1 METDDKRV
9 RKNRKISKDTESDR
23 SRIKNITNKVHPEY
37 EVPKKRP
44 ARRTEEDEEM
54 ARKRAEARRKKQ
66 HQERRRKIIRRRK
79 QKQALRLV
87 AACLVIAALVVTVFS
102 VKNYNSGSRH
112 DNKGMNSYESG
123 DYDTAVNEFKEA
135 ISYDG
140 SNADY
145 YIHLGMAYVE
155 QKSYDEALGYFNQ
168 AEGCAEN
175 DDQKALLNRGR
186 GIACLYQGDYQT
198 AIKWFGDALNIS
210 SQSNDIRIDT
220 LYYKAE
226 AEQKSGDYQAA
237 VQSYGQIIDLKD
249 DAGTRMLRGMAYMQL
264 QDYASA
270 EKDLYAA
277 IKQSRKSY
285 AVYRTLYSAL
295 EAQGKDDEA
304 KQVLN
309 DALQLSGSSGEDYYN
324 RGMIYVDLQD
334 YTNAADMLNKS
345 YDKGY
350 KAALLGLGELS
361 YTQQDYDTALTYY
374 GKYFDEVDISS
385 VDASLAA
392 KAYNQYAA
400 VLLAKGEYEKAAQ
413 ACESGLTYNDRES
426 DAALSFNLI
435 VSYEHLEQWE
445 DAYNTAKTYVSK
457 YPEDTKGQKEYQ
469 FLESRVTQ

>member
-1 METDDKRV
+1 MENDDKRV

-37 EVPKKRP
+37 EIPKKRP

-112 DNKGMNSYESG
+112 DNKGMNAYESG

-220 LYYKAE
+220 LYYQAE

-295 EAQGKDDEA
+295 EAQSKDDEA

>member
-1 METDDKRV
+1 MENDDKRV

-112 DNKGMNSYESG
+112 DNKGMNAYESG

-285 AVYRTLYSAL
+285 TVYRTLYSAL

-309 DALQLSGSSGEDYYN
+309 DALQLSGSSSEDYYN

-350 KAALLGLGELS
+350 KAALLGLGEVS

-400 VLLAKGEYEKAAQ
+400 VLLDKGEYEKAAQ

>member
-1 METDDKRV
+1 MENDDKRV

-112 DNKGMNSYESG
+112 DNKGMNAYESG

-226 AEQKSGDYQAA
+226 AEQKSGDYQAT

-350 KAALLGLGELS
+350 KAALLGLGEVS

>member
-1 METDDKRV
+1 MENDDKRV

-112 DNKGMNSYESG
+112 DNKGMNAYESG

-334 YTNAADMLNKS
+334 YTNAAEMLNKS

>member
-1 METDDKRV
+1 MENDDKRV

-37 EVPKKRP
+37 EVSKKRP

-112 DNKGMNSYESG
+112 DNKGMNAYESG

-168 AEGCAEN
+168 AESCAEN

-295 EAQGKDDEA
+295 EAQSKDDEA

-374 GKYFDEVDISS
+374 WKYFDEVDISS

>member
-1 METDDKRV
+1 MENDDKRV

-112 DNKGMNSYESG
+112 DNKGMNAYESG

-175 DDQKALLNRGR
+175 DAQKALLNRGR

-309 DALQLSGSSGEDYYN
+309 DELQLSGSSGEDYYN

>member
-1 METDDKRV
+1 MENDDKRV

-295 EAQGKDDEA
+295 EAQDKDDEA

>member
-1 METDDKRV
+1 MENDDKRV

-112 DNKGMNSYESG
+112 DNKGMNAYESG

-270 EKDLYAA
+270 EKELYAA

>member
-1 METDDKRV
+1 MENDDKRV

-37 EVPKKRP
+37 EIPKKRP

-79 QKQALRLV
+79 QKQALRLI

-112 DNKGMNSYESG
+112 DNKGMNAYESG

-285 AVYRTLYSAL
+285 TVYRTLYSAL

-309 DALQLSGSSGEDYYN
+309 DALQLSGSSSEDYYN

-334 YTNAADMLNKS
+334 YTNAADILNKS

-350 KAALLGLGELS
+350 KAALLGLGEVS

-374 GKYFDEVDISS
+374 EKYFDEVDISS

>member
-1 METDDKRV
+1 MENDDKRV

-112 DNKGMNSYESG
+112 DNKGMNAYESG

-186 GIACLYQGDYQT
+186 GIACLYQADYQT

-249 DAGTRMLRGMAYMQL
+249 DAGTRMLRGMEYMQL

>member
-1 METDDKRV
+1 MENDDKRV

-37 EVPKKRP
+37 EVSKKRP

-168 AEGCAEN
+168 AESCAEN

-400 VLLAKGEYEKAAQ
+400 VLLSKGEYEKAAQ

>member
-1 METDDKRV
+1 
-9 RKNRKISKDTESDR
+9 
-23 SRIKNITNKVHPEY
+23 
-37 EVPKKRP
+37 
-44 ARRTEEDEEM
+44 M

-87 AACLVIAALVVTVFS
+87 AACMVIAALVVTVFS

>member
-1 METDDKRV
+1 MENDDKRV

-54 ARKRAEARRKKQ
+54 ARKRADARRKKQ

-112 DNKGMNSYESG
+112 DNKGMNAYESG

-285 AVYRTLYSAL
+285 TVYRTLYSAL

-309 DALQLSGSSGEDYYN
+309 DALQLSGSSSEDYYN

-350 KAALLGLGELS
+350 KAALLGLGEVS

>member
-1 METDDKRV
+1 MENDDKRV

-112 DNKGMNSYESG
+112 DNKGMNAYESG

-334 YTNAADMLNKS
+334 YTNATDMLNKS

-350 KAALLGLGELS
+350 KAALLGLGEVS

-457 YPEDTKGQKEYQ
+457 YPEDTKGQKEYP

>member
-1 METDDKRV
+1 MENDDKRV

-112 DNKGMNSYESG
+112 DNKGMNAYESG

-277 IKQSRKSY
+277 IKQSRKNY

>member
-1 METDDKRV
+1 MENDDKRV

-112 DNKGMNSYESG
+112 DNKGMNAYESG

-226 AEQKSGDYQAA
+226 VEQKSGDYQAA

-309 DALQLSGSSGEDYYN
+309 DALQLSGSSSEDYYN

-350 KAALLGLGELS
+350 KAALLGLGEVS

>member
-1 METDDKRV
+1 MENDDKRV

-112 DNKGMNSYESG
+112 DNKGMNAYESG

-295 EAQGKDDEA
+295 EAQGKDDEV

-309 DALQLSGSSGEDYYN
+309 DALQLSGSSSEDYYN

-350 KAALLGLGELS
+350 KAALLGLGEVS

>member
-1 METDDKRV
+1 MENDDKRV

-112 DNKGMNSYESG
+112 DNKGMNAYESG

-270 EKDLYAA
+270 EKDLYVA

-350 KAALLGLGELS
+350 KAALLGLGEVS

>member
-1 METDDKRV
+1 MENDDKRV

-112 DNKGMNSYESG
+112 DNKGMNAYESG

-210 SQSNDIRIDT
+210 SQNNDIRIDT

>member
-1 METDDKRV
+1 MENDDKRV

-37 EVPKKRP
+37 EIPKKRP

-54 ARKRAEARRKKQ
+54 ARKRAEARRRKE

-112 DNKGMNSYESG
+112 DNKGMNAYESG

-220 LYYKAE
+220 LYYQAE

>member
-1 METDDKRV
+1 MENDDKRV

-102 VKNYNSGSRH
+102 VQNYNSGSRH

>member
-1 METDDKRV
+1 MENDDKRV

-87 AACLVIAALVVTVFS
+87 AACLVIVALVVTVFS

-168 AEGCAEN
+168 AEGCVEN

>member
-1 METDDKRV
+1 MENDDKRV

-112 DNKGMNSYESG
+112 DNKGMNAYESG

-334 YTNAADMLNKS
+334 YTNATDMLNKS

-350 KAALLGLGELS
+350 KAALLGLGEVS

-457 YPEDTKGQKEYQ
+457 YSEDTKGQKEYQ

>member
-1 METDDKRV
+1 MENDDKRV

-309 DALQLSGSSGEDYYN
+309 DALQLSGSSSEDYYN

>member
-1 METDDKRV
+1 MENDDKRV

-37 EVPKKRP
+37 KVPKKRP

-112 DNKGMNSYESG
+112 DNKGMNAYESG

-334 YTNAADMLNKS
+334 YTNATDMLNKS

-350 KAALLGLGELS
+350 KAALLGLGEVS

>member
-1 METDDKRV
+1 MENDDKRV
-9 RKNRKISKDTESDR
+9 RKNRKIAKDTESDR

-112 DNKGMNSYESG
+112 DNKGMNAYESG

-155 QKSYDEALGYFNQ
+155 QKSYDEVLGYFNQ

-334 YTNAADMLNKS
+334 YTNAVDMLNKS

-350 KAALLGLGELS
+350 KAALLGLGEVS

-413 ACESGLTYNDRES
+413 ACESGLTYNDRET
-426 DAALSFNLI
+426 DAVLSFNLI
-435 VSYEHLEQWE
+435 VSYEHLERWE

>member
-1 METDDKRV
+1 MENDDKRV
-9 RKNRKISKDTESDR
+9 RKNRKISKNTESDR

-37 EVPKKRP
+37 EVPKKRS

-79 QKQALRLV
+79 QKQALRLI

-112 DNKGMNSYESG
+112 DNKGMNAYESG

-285 AVYRTLYSAL
+285 TVYRTLYSAL

-309 DALQLSGSSGEDYYN
+309 DALQLSGSSSEDYYN

-350 KAALLGLGELS
+350 KAALLGLGEVS

>member
-1 METDDKRV
+1 MENDDKRV
-9 RKNRKISKDTESDR
+9 RKNRKISKNTESDR

-37 EVPKKRP
+37 EVPKKRS

-79 QKQALRLV
+79 QKQALRLI

-112 DNKGMNSYESG
+112 DNKGMNAYESG

-237 VQSYGQIIDLKD
+237 VKSYGQIIDLKD

-285 AVYRTLYSAL
+285 TVYRTLYSAL

-309 DALQLSGSSGEDYYN
+309 DALQLSGSSSEDYYN

-350 KAALLGLGELS
+350 KAALLGLGEVS

>member
-1 METDDKRV
+1 LENDDKRV

-112 DNKGMNSYESG
+112 DNKGMNAYESG

-285 AVYRTLYSAL
+285 TVYRTLYSAL

-309 DALQLSGSSGEDYYN
+309 DALQLSGSSSEDYYN

-350 KAALLGLGELS
+350 KAALLGLGEVS

>member
-1 METDDKRV
+1 MTTREFERTGRY
-9 RKNRKISKDTESDR
+9 RRYTESDR

>member
-1 METDDKRV
+1 MENDDKRV

-66 HQERRRKIIRRRK
+66 HQERRRKIIRRRR

-112 DNKGMNSYESG
+112 DNKGMNAYESG

-334 YTNAADMLNKS
+334 YTNATDMLNKS

-350 KAALLGLGELS
+350 KAALLGLGEVS

-445 DAYNTAKTYVSK
+445 DAYNTAKAYVSK

>member
-1 METDDKRV
+1 MENDDKRV

-37 EVPKKRP
+37 EVSKKRP

-112 DNKGMNSYESG
+112 DNKGMNAYESG

-168 AEGCAEN
+168 AESCAEN

-186 GIACLYQGDYQT
+186 GIACLYQGDDQT

-295 EAQGKDDEA
+295 EAQSKDDEA

>member
-1 METDDKRV
+1 MENDDKRV

-54 ARKRAEARRKKQ
+54 ARKRAGARRKKQ

-112 DNKGMNSYESG
+112 DNKGMNAYESG

-350 KAALLGLGELS
+350 KAALLGLGEVS

>member
-1 METDDKRV
+1 MENDDKRV

-37 EVPKKRP
+37 EVSKKRP

-112 DNKGMNSYESG
+112 DNKGMNAYESG

-168 AEGCAEN
+168 AESCAEN

-277 IKQSRKSY
+277 IEQSRKSY

-295 EAQGKDDEA
+295 EAQSKDDEA